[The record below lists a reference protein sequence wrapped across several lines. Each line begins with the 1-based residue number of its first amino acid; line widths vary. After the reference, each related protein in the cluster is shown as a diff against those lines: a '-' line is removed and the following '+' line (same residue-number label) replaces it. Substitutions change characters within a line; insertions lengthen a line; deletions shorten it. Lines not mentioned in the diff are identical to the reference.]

1 MAQCQ
6 GPHAQ
11 IRLFFGLH
19 LYLAEK
25 YCENPKVLGAQLN
38 VNPVRAITWFVSVSI
53 YCTFSIAIHLHLVS
67 FSATKCFRKKLAT
80 VRKMLIEQIFELR
93 GPGTFGRICTPIT
106 GYFYEKTIIF

>member
-25 YCENPKVLGAQLN
+25 CCKSLKVPEAQLN
-38 VNPVRAITWFVSVSI
+38 VNPAREITWFVGVTI
-53 YCTFSIAIHLHLVS
+53 Y
-67 FSATKCFRKKLAT
+67 
-80 VRKMLIEQIFELR
+80 
-93 GPGTFGRICTPIT
+93 GTFFNNNSPPPLQFLCNKILLI
-106 GYFYEKTIIF
+106 K